1 MKKLVGVGVVVILA
15 LALVVSACADEV
27 SEEEILEEIDYA
39 REAYEEGSYSEAI
52 EGFNFVI
59 AQIRSLQVNELRK
72 ALPEPLSGW
81 TMEEQESDA
90 MGYGLF
96 GLGSGAGVTRRYYE
110 EDSGA
115 TIEITIGAQ
124 SIMLQQITMFL
135 KNPALAATQ
144 PNTKLEKKRIAGI
157 SKRVTI
163 IEEFSSEDESGK
175 LSLTPDD
182 KTLVIVEGWDISDK
196 EILYEYLEGID
207 FDLVSQILE

>member
-15 LALVVSACADEV
+15 LALVVPACADEV
-27 SEEEILEEIDYA
+27 LEEIDYA
-39 REAYEEGSYSEAI
+39 REAYEDGSYSEAI

-59 AQIRSLQVNELRK
+59 AQIRSLQVDELRK

-96 GLGSGAGVTRRYYE
+96 GLGSGLGVTRRYYE

-163 IEEFSSEDESGK
+163 VEEFSSEDESGK

>member
-27 SEEEILEEIDYA
+27 LEEIDYA
-39 REAYEEGSYSEAI
+39 REAYEDGSYSEAI
-52 EGFNFVI
+52 EGFDFVI
-59 AQIRSLQVNELRK
+59 AQIRSLQVDELRK

-90 MGYGLF
+90 MGYGFF
-96 GLGSGAGVTRRYYE
+96 GLGSGLGVTRRYYE

-115 TIEITIGAQ
+115 NIEITVAAQ

-135 KNPALAATQ
+135 KNPAMAAAQ
-144 PNTKLEKKRIAGI
+144 PNTKLEKKRIKGIAG
-157 SKRVTI
+157 RTTI
-163 IEEFSSEDESGK
+163 VEEFSSEDESGK

-182 KTLVIVEGWDISDK
+182 KTLVTIEGWDISDK
-196 EILYEYLEGID
+196 EILYEYLDGID
-207 FDLVSQILE
+207 FELVLEILG

>member
-15 LALVVSACADEV
+15 LALVVSAYADEV
-27 SEEEILEEIDYA
+27 LEEIDYA
-39 REAYEEGSYSEAI
+39 REAYEDGSYSEAI

-59 AQIRSLQVNELRK
+59 AQIQSLQVDELRK

-96 GLGSGAGVTRRYYE
+96 GLGSGLGVTRRYYE

-135 KNPALAATQ
+135 KNPALAAAQ
-144 PNTKLEKKRIAGI
+144 PNTKLEKKRVAG
-157 SKRVTI
+157 KRVTI
-163 IEEFSSEDESGK
+163 VEEFSSEDESGK

-182 KTLVIVEGWDISDK
+182 KTLVIIEGWDISDK
-196 EILYEYLEGID
+196 EILYEYLDGID
-207 FDLVSQILE
+207 FDLMAEILK

>member
-1 MKKLVGVGVVVILA
+1 MKKLVGVGVAVILA
-15 LALVVSACADEV
+15 LALVVSASADEV
-27 SEEEILEEIDYA
+27 LEEIDYA
-39 REAYEEGSYSEAI
+39 REAYEDGSYSEAI

-59 AQIRSLQVNELRK
+59 AQIQSLQVDELRK

-90 MGYGLF
+90 MGYGFF

-144 PNTKLEKKRIAGI
+144 PNTKLEKKRVAG
-157 SKRVTI
+157 KRITI
-163 IEEFSSEDESGK
+163 VEEFSSEDESGK

-182 KTLVIVEGWDISDK
+182 QTLVMIEGWDITDK
-196 EILYEYLEGID
+196 EILYEYLDGID
-207 FDLVSQILE
+207 FDLISEILG

>member
-27 SEEEILEEIDYA
+27 LEEIDYA

-52 EGFNFVI
+52 EGFDFVI
-59 AQIRSLQVNELRK
+59 AQIRSLQVDELRK

-81 TMEEQESDA
+81 TMEEQERDP

-96 GLGSGAGVTRRYYE
+96 GLGSGLGVTRKYYK
-110 EDSGA
+110 EDSGE
-115 TIEITIGAQ
+115 TIEISIGAQ

-135 KNPALAATQ
+135 ENPALAAAQ
-144 PNTKLEKKRIAGI
+144 PNTKLEKKRIAG
-157 SKRVTI
+157 KRITI
-163 IEEFSSEDESGK
+163 VEEFSPEDESGK

-182 KTLVIVEGWDISDK
+182 KTLVTIEGWDISDK
-196 EILYEYLEGID
+196 EILYEYLDGID
-207 FDLVSQILE
+207 FDLMAEILK

>member
-15 LALVVSACADEV
+15 LALVVSAYADEV
-27 SEEEILEEIDYA
+27 LEEIDYA
-39 REAYEEGSYSEAI
+39 REAYEDGSYSEAI

-59 AQIRSLQVNELRK
+59 AQIQSLQVDELRK

-90 MGYGLF
+90 MGYGFL
-96 GLGSGAGVTRRYYE
+96 GLGSGLGVTRRYYE

-115 TIEITIGAQ
+115 TIEITVAAQ

-135 KNPALAATQ
+135 KNPTMAAAQ
-144 PNTKLEKKRIAGI
+144 PNTKLEKKRIKGIAG
-157 SKRVTI
+157 RTTI
-163 IEEFSSEDESGK
+163 VEEFSSEDEDGK

-182 KTLVIVEGWDISDK
+182 KILVIIEGSDISDK
-196 EILYEYLEGID
+196 EILYEYLDGID
-207 FDLVSQILE
+207 FDLMAEILG

>member
-15 LALVVSACADEV
+15 LALVVSAYADEV
-27 SEEEILEEIDYA
+27 LEEIDYA
-39 REAYEEGSYSEAI
+39 REAYEDGSYSEAI

-59 AQIRSLQVNELRK
+59 AQIRSLQVDELRK

-96 GLGSGAGVTRRYYE
+96 GLGSGLGVTRRYYE

-124 SIMLQQITMFL
+124 SMLLQQITMFL
-135 KNPALAATQ
+135 KNPALAAAQ
-144 PNTKLEKKRIAGI
+144 PNTKLEKKRIAGERI
-157 SKRVTI
+157 TI
-163 IEEFSSEDESGK
+163 VEEFSSEDERGK

-182 KTLVIVEGWDISDK
+182 KTLVIIEGWDISDK
-196 EILYEYLEGID
+196 EILYEYLNGID
-207 FDLVSQILE
+207 FDLMAEILK

>member
-27 SEEEILEEIDYA
+27 LEEIDYA
-39 REAYEEGSYSEAI
+39 REAYEDGSYSEAI
-52 EGFNFVI
+52 ESLNFVI
-59 AQIRSLQVNELRK
+59 AQIQSLQVDELRK

-90 MGYGLF
+90 MGYSFF

-115 TIEITIGAQ
+115 TIEITIGTQ

-135 KNPALAATQ
+135 KNPALAAAQ
-144 PNTKLEKKRIAGI
+144 PNTKLEKKRIAG
-157 SKRVTI
+157 KRITI
-163 IEEFSSEDESGK
+163 IEEFSSEDERGK

-182 KTLVIVEGWDISDK
+182 KTLVIIEGWDISDK
-196 EILYEYLEGID
+196 EILYEYLDGID
-207 FDLVSQILE
+207 FDLMAEILG